1 MQSLHIQE
9 VSDYRPG
16 VAVIDDLI
24 VGIENS
30 DGNTNVP
37 FHGTFSRHGRA

>member
-1 MQSLHIQE
+1 MAETVGGIIYE
-9 VSDYRPG
+9 
-16 VAVIDDLI
+16 

-30 DGNTNVP
+30 DGNTKVT